1 MKAWR
6 AGALGRLRS
15 EPFGDRLFRLR
26 GFSRRPR
33 LGVGK
38 HNSWINPE
46 TGRERPRSPALHAVP
61 LRGRIKRRDP
71 PLHVEPLAARR

>member
-1 MKAWR
+1 MAQRYYNPVTLGSPASRRAAAMKAWR

-33 LGVGK
+33 LGVGNGTRAHWSGGTK
-38 HNSWINPE
+38 PS
-46 TGRERPRSPALHAVP
+46 SM
-61 LRGRIKRRDP
+61 
-71 PLHVEPLAARR
+71 